1 MQEIEGKKSGRGGA
15 REGSGRPKTSV
26 KTYYFGASPEVY
38 EIMEA
43 VDGSKSQF
51 VNDCILKA
59 MGRK

>member
-1 MQEIEGKKSGRGGA
+1 MEEKSEKSRRGGS
-15 REGSGRPKTSV
+15 RPGSGRPKTSV

-43 VDGSKSQF
+43 VEGSKSQF

-59 MGRK
+59 CGRK